1 MQFHSRYWRSSSQ
14 INHSKS
20 TENSNKSNS
29 VNTRRPPSTAEVW
42 TFFASITYADKRH
55 NACWAYMRN
64 MQFKV
69 GDFTKFSVASRNI
82 APLGHLRPL
91 QVYFDGKKTNMIP
104 NWAFFDYRL
113 SGIKTFPV
121 AHRFR
126 HKGILFFLRTEIFQH
141 FTLLTKSKNLP
152 IIHHHISLG
161 KFQKPAI
168 WLQIKSLQ

>member
-29 VNTRRPPSTAEVW
+29 VNTHRPTSSTAEVW
-42 TFFASITYADKRH
+42 TFFASIANADKRH

-82 APLGHLRPL
+82 APLGHLL
-91 QVYFDGKKTNMIP
+91 QQTSFTSLFWRKKTNMITK
-104 NWAFFDYRL
+104 L
-113 SGIKTFPV
+113 SPFWLSSIKTFPV

-126 HKGILFFLRTEIFQH
+126 HKGIPFFKKEYFNI
-141 FTLLTKSKNLP
+141 LLK
-152 IIHHHISLG
+152 
-161 KFQKPAI
+161 
-168 WLQIKSLQ
+168 